1 MSRKKVTNAEI
12 ITALLE
18 HGTVKAAAAALNVSV
33 KTLYN
38 RIKTPEFE
46 HDYNA
51 AKDELLSSCLYK
63 VLKSFDNALSVINEL
78 MEGGEEVKP
87 NTRLQAAQT
96 IINSVVKFTQRI
108 DETEK
113 MKYDLF

>member
-1 MSRKKVTNAEI
+1 MSRKKITNEAI
-12 ITALLE
+12 IIALLQ
-18 HGTVKAAAAALNVSV
+18 HGTVTAAAAALKVSP
-33 KTLYN
+33 KTIHN
-38 RIKTPEFE
+38 HINTPEFKSA
-46 HDYNA
+46 YSQ
-51 AKDELLSSCLYK
+51 AKDELLNSCLYK
-63 VLKSFDNALSVINEL
+63 LLNSFDTALSVINEL